1 MKKTFTFILIS
12 AAFLFSNATMA
23 ALNVFAC
30 EPEWA
35 SLANELGGERVKTYS
50 ATTAYQD
57 PHHIEARPSLIAKVR
72 NADLVICSG
81 AELEI
86 GWLPLLQR
94 QASNKKVL
102 PNARGYFEAAAQVK
116 RLDVLH
122 ENKRDKT
129 LDRSM
134 GDVHAGGNPHVHLD
148 PRRIQKIAKALQA
161 RLSEIDPEGTIY
173 YQQRLDDFTQRWQ
186 QAITKWQQQASKL
199 KNTRIVV
206 HHRDWVYL
214 FDWLGIEIAG
224 ALEPKPGLPTT
235 VGHLVSLKNNLKAKP
250 ATLIVYTTYQNS
262 RAAKRFS
269 QMVNIPAVEL
279 PYTVGGAEEVN
290 DLFSLFDVTIKRL
303 TGELK

>member
-1 MKKTFTFILIS
+1 MNKFIRLFLIS
-12 AAFLFSNATMA
+12 IMLLVAIPATA

-35 SLANELGGERVKTYS
+35 SLADEIGGERVKTYS

-72 NADLVICSG
+72 RADLLICSG
-81 AELEI
+81 AELEV

-94 QASNKKVL
+94 QASNANVL
-102 PNARGYFEAAAQVK
+102 PNTRGYFEAAAMVN
-116 RLDVLH
+116 RLDVH
-122 ENKRDKT
+122 AEEDIS
-129 LDRSM
+129 RSM
-134 GDVHAGGNPHVHLD
+134 GDVHASGNPHVHLD
-148 PRRIQKIAKALQA
+148 PRRIQIIAKALQA

-173 YQQRLDDFTQRWQ
+173 YQQRLNNFTQRWQ
-186 QAITKWQQQASKL
+186 QAIKKWQQQASQL
-199 KNTRIVV
+199 KYTRIVV

-214 FDWLGIEIAG
+214 FDWLGIKIAG

-235 VGHLVSLKNNLKAKP
+235 AGHLVSLKKSLISNP
-250 ATLIVYTTYQNS
+250 ATMIVYTTYQNS

-269 QMVNIPAVEL
+269 QLTNIPAVEL
-279 PYTVGGAEEVN
+279 PYTVGGAEQVT

-303 TGELK
+303 IGGIQ